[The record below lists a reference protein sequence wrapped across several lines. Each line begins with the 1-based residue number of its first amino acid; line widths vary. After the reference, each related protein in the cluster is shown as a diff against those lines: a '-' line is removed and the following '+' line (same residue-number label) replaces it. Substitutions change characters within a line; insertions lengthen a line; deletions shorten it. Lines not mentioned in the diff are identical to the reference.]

1 MLFHNYIL
9 SANVL
14 IGITKIYFTAIFFT
28 AVYIYL
34 HIFCNYTFVMIE
46 FSTFKI
52 YLISV
57 DSHK

>member
-57 DSHK
+57 D